1 MCQKRALAPLSGRNG
16 RGVIR
21 GRRRALG
28 GLRFDD
34 RRMSSHHPSSMS
46 AVTQPGME
54 CASRRRIRI
63 PSTES
68 WIHLKG
74 AQDDPEPLTA
84 ASGRLCGSRPIRVA
98 EGPIL
103 GLVGTSAR
111 GKGPIIKT

>member
-1 MCQKRALAPLSGRNG
+1 MCQKRALAPLSGQNG

-54 CASRRRIRI
+54 CASRRRIRVLR
-63 PSTES
+63 PGSTLRVLRTTPNRLTQLLADLVAIGLYGLLRVLS
-68 WIHLKG
+68 W
-74 AQDDPEPLTA
+74 AW
-84 ASGRLCGSRPIRVA
+84 
-98 EGPIL
+98 
-103 GLVGTSAR
+103 
-111 GKGPIIKT
+111 

>member
-1 MCQKRALAPLSGRNG
+1 MCQTRALAPLSGQNG

-63 PSTES
+63 LRPGSISRVPRTTPNRLRRLLADFVARALYGLLRVPS
-68 WIHLKG
+68 W
-74 AQDDPEPLTA
+74 AW
-84 ASGRLCGSRPIRVA
+84 
-98 EGPIL
+98 
-103 GLVGTSAR
+103 
-111 GKGPIIKT
+111 